1 MEQCKCKCKWG
12 NANAMQ
18 MQMER
23 PIRIE
28 CREATEYNARGL
40 VELIDL
46 ENRVQTNGRSLHSSP
61 YYNQQVANLKAHIE
75 EATRWSD
82 SCDNHSW
89 PRQFVYRLA
98 PNDADTLVWRID
110 IPAVRTAL
118 GLAPASV
125 AKLCRLADCACC
137 HIAQAERE
145 VIDLTGGC

>member
-1 MEQCKCKCKWG
+1 
-12 NANAMQ
+12 
-18 MQMER
+18 MER
-23 PIRIE
+23 PIRIK
-28 CREATEYNARGL
+28 CREAIEHNARCL
-40 VELIDL
+40 VELIEL
-46 ENRVQTNGRSLHSSP
+46 RVVFANGRSLHRSP

-75 EATRWSD
+75 EATWWSN
-82 SCDNHSW
+82 SCDHHSF
-89 PRQFVYRLA
+89 PRQFVNKLT
-98 PNDADTLVWRID
+98 PNNADTLVWRID